1 MHHNSKKQS
10 DKGNFSQKSIVTR
23 IIVLMINLT
32 ESPGRWTL
40 CIVLVNWGGR
50 ASSFEWRQSQTDIC
64 NCMKLESMLNMNIV
78 ALMALTAFV
87 VLMRYNVSSGFKPM
101 MSWLPFQDRLY
112 LCYAFFYLFL
122 DNFIY
127 VYTDHTH
134 SMIPPFHSLNLP

>member
-1 MHHNSKKQS
+1 
-10 DKGNFSQKSIVTR
+10 
-23 IIVLMINLT
+23 
-32 ESPGRWTL
+32 
-40 CIVLVNWGGR
+40 
-50 ASSFEWRQSQTDIC
+50 
-64 NCMKLESMLNMNIV
+64 MLNTNIV

-101 MSWLPFQDRLY
+101 MSWLSFQDRLY